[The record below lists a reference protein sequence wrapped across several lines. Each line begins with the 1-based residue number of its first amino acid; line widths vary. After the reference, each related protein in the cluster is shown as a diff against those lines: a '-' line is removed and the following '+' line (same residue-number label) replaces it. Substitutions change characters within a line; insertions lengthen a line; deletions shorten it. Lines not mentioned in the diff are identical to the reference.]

1 MGWSVQLPPLDER
14 ELGFL
19 RELTARGVRF
29 VILGMSAAV
38 LQGATGT
45 TQDVD
50 LWFEDLADP
59 RIAQA
64 ARAVGG
70 LYVSGSFGM
79 QPPTIGG
86 ALGDR
91 FDVVTHAHG
100 LGTFADE
107 LPATVEI
114 SLQGVPVR
122 LLTVERIAASKRA
135 TGRPKDLAQLP
146 MLEALLAARSVED

>member
-19 RELTARGVRF
+19 RELTARGVQF

-50 LWFEDLADP
+50 LWFEDPADP